1 MIIYLDESYDN
12 KKYFL
17 LGALFNPHHKFLLR
31 EIRQIK
37 TNENFFNSN
46 GSFKEIKYNNCYCE
60 ENFKVGTMMIN
71 SFLKST
77 SYFRAV
83 VIETSK
89 LDLNKFGKYDEE
101 NKIKWARAYKKFAEM
116 LLRYNTAK
124 IYNGVLLTD
133 GLTRCDGDLFIE
145 KMREEFCSEN
155 IDGKNQSVTPI
166 LKSISDVPSNGESY
180 QVIQLNDILL
190 GCILNN
196 LIPTSNIWK
205 NKLREYLVRKIKVP
219 SLLEDFWSRIPKNR
233 LEKEYTKYNIWYWR
247 PKKMTQGRMLC

>member
-1 MIIYLDESYDN
+1 MIIYLDESYDNN

-31 EIRQIK
+31 KIRQIK
-37 TNENFFNSN
+37 TKENFFNSD

-60 ENFKVGTMMIN
+60 GNFKVGMMMID
-71 SFLKST
+71 SFLNST
-77 SYFRAV
+77 SYFRAIV
-83 VIETSK
+83 VETSK
-89 LDLNKFGKYDEE
+89 LNLNKFGKHNESD
-101 NKIKWARAYKKFAEM
+101 KIKWARAYKKFAEM

-145 KMREEFCSEN
+145 KMREEFCLEN
-155 IDGKNQSVTPI
+155 MISTNSFYAPT
-166 LKSISDVPSNGESY
+166 LKSINDVRSDVESY

-196 LIPTSNIWK
+196 LFPTRNIWK
-205 NKLREYLVRKIKVP
+205 NRLREYLVRKIKVP
-219 SLLEDFWSRIPKNR
+219 SLLEDF
-233 LEKEYTKYNIWYWR
+233 
-247 PKKMTQGRMLC
+247 